1 MRATPATEFLQSE
14 PSEGIEPT
22 ENTEVYVLYDEKN
35 LYIGAM
41 LYDSD
46 QDGILDFQKQRDD
59 GRTGYFFE
67 TNPAGLLGDGLIRS
81 GGCGRGSGG
90 RGTNKSW
97 DGIWDV
103 RTSKNDKGWI
113 AEARIP
119 FSDT

>member
-1 MRATPATEFLQSE
+1 
-14 PSEGIEPT
+14 
-22 ENTEVYVLYDEKN
+22 
-35 LYIGAM
+35 M

-81 GGCGRGSGG
+81 GGCGRGSGS

-119 FSDT
+119 FQTLNFDPKKMSWVLTPSEQYGVKMKK